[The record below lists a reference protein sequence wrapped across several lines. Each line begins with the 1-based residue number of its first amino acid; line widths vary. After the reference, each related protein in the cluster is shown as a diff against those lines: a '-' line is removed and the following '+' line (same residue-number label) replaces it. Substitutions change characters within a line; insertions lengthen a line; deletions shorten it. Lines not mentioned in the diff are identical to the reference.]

1 MEATWDGDRPIKTI
15 RIFQGNVMKF
25 ETNYDEP
32 KSAGLQRVT
41 IQLDRESDTL
51 SIEAVDTFGFRYNE
65 SSTVTV
71 TEIP

>member
-1 MEATWDGDRPIKTI
+1 
-15 RIFQGNVMKF
+15 MKF

-71 TEIP
+71 TDIP